1 MALVVVV
8 PIAIAAFLSGAATAV
23 FVLLVAGI
31 HVAGRHQ
38 HLTTAPDGHLDAL
51 TRNLLGVGVRTDH
64 LASPRDD
71 EEN

>member
-1 MALVVVV
+1 MGYLIFALRLG
-8 PIAIAAFLSGAATAV
+8 IAGL
-23 FVLLVAGI
+23 LLVAGI
-31 HVAGRHQ
+31 HAAGRHQ
-38 HLTTAPDGHLDAL
+38 HLTTTPDRKLDAL

>member
-1 MALVVVV
+1 MSTATVSL
-8 PIAIAAFLSGAATAV
+8 AIAAFLSGTVTTV
-23 FVLLVAGI
+23 FAMLIAGI
-31 HVAGRHQ
+31 HATDRYRP
-38 HLTTAPDGHLDAL
+38 LTEAPGGQIDAF